1 MKAYD
6 EEKCLL
12 GVLTLDDLGVTLGQ
26 GQTCQIFTILAFII
40 T

>member
-12 GVLTLDDLGVTLGQ
+12 GVLAVDDFGMTRGQ
-26 GQTCQIFTILAFII
+26 DQSTNCSLFKPL
-40 T
+40 